1 MSRKG
6 NLKVHT
12 ENIFPIIKKFLYSDH
27 EIFLRELV
35 SNAVDASQ
43 KIKMLTQ
50 KGDYTDELGDLKIN
64 VAIDKENKTLTISD
78 YGIGMSE
85 EEVEK
90 YINQIAFSSA
100 EEFVEKFKDLDDK
113 GAIIGHFGLGFYSAF
128 MVADKVE
135 LITKSYTD
143 APAMKWSCV
152 GTTSFE
158 MEESTRER
166 RGTDIILHVNEET
179 AEFLEEG
186 RIKTLLT
193 KYCKFMP
200 IEIGF
205 GEEVINNT
213 DPLWL
218 KQPSDIKEED
228 YGEFYKEVFPMHPD
242 PLFNIHLNVDY
253 PFNLTGI
260 LYFPK
265 VDNSLTLDKNKIHL
279 YSNQVFVTDKVTD
292 IVPEFLTL
300 LHGIIDSPD
309 IPLNVSRSYLQ
320 ADGNVK
326 KISNYIVKK
335 VADKLAALFNEDRKA
350 FEEKWEDISVFVKYG
365 MLTDD
370 KFYDKAKKF
379 FLLKNADGTLC
390 TLDEYKEKVA
400 ATQTDKDEKVV
411 YLYTSN
417 PDMHDGQIS
426 NAKERGYDVLI
437 FDHPIDSHLVQRLEA
452 SEEGVSIKRIDSA
465 PLSELVNKDEQA
477 EDVLSEKESETLIEV
492 FNGLVNETEYKV
504 EKKALSPS
512 DPPVMITQDEFMR
525 RMKEMS
531 AMSGQAAMGMGGFP
545 DSFNLIVNTNH
556 ELSRKI
562 AGMRGDKKTRV
573 AQYAF
578 DLAKLSNGMLKGAEM
593 TRFVNESMNMVGK

>member
-6 NLKVHT
+6 NLQVHT

-35 SNAVDASQ
+35 SNAVDATQ
-43 KIKMLTQ
+43 KLKMLAQ
-50 KGDYTDELGDLKIN
+50 KGEYKDDLGDIKID
-64 VAIDKENKTLTISD
+64 VKIDKDNKTLTISD
-78 YGIGMSE
+78 HGIGMSE

-128 MVADKVE
+128 MVANKVE
-135 LITKSYTD
+135 ILTKSHTD
-143 APAMKWSCV
+143 APAIKWSCV
-152 GTTSFE
+152 GTTDFE
-158 MEESTRER
+158 MEETEKES
-166 RGTDIILHVNEET
+166 RGTDIVLHINEDSN
-179 AEFLEEG
+179 EFLEDA
-186 RIKTLLT
+186 RITTLLK

-200 IEIGF
+200 VEIGF
-205 GEEVINNT
+205 GEETINKT
-213 DPLWL
+213 SPLWL
-218 KQPSDIKEED
+218 KQPSEIKDED
-228 YGEFYKEVFPMHPD
+228 YNEFYKDLFPFQPD

-265 VDNSLTLDKNKIHL
+265 VDNSLALEKNKIHL

-300 LHGIIDSPD
+300 LHGVIDSPD

-335 VADKLAALFNEDRKA
+335 VADKLDSLFKEDREA
-350 FEEKWEDISVFVKYG
+350 FEAKWEDISVFVKYG
-365 MLTDD
+365 MLTEE
-370 KFYDKAKKF
+370 KFFDKAKKF
-379 FLLKNADGTLC
+379 FLLKNSEGKYFTFE
-390 TLDEYKEKVA
+390 EYKEKVKVN
-400 ATQTDKDEKVV
+400 QTDKDEKLV

-417 PDMHDGQIS
+417 PDLQDAQIS
-426 NAKERGYDVLI
+426 NAKEREYDVLV
-437 FDHPIDSHLVQRLEA
+437 FDHPIDSHLIQRFET
-452 SEEGVSIKRIDSA
+452 SEEGVSIKRVDSA
-465 PLSELVNKDEQA
+465 PLSDLINKDEQA
-477 EDVLSEKESETLIEV
+477 EEVLSEKEVEAVVRAFEKVVGEGT
-492 FNGLVNETEYKV
+492 YKV

-531 AMSGQAAMGMGGFP
+531 AMSGQSGMGAFP
-545 DSFNLIVNTNH
+545 ETYNVIVNTNH
-556 ELSRKI
+556 DLARKI
-562 AGMRGDKKTRV
+562 AGLKGKSKDKVT
-573 AQYAF
+573 QYAF
-578 DLAKLSNGMLKGAEM
+578 DLAKLSNGLLKGAEL
-593 TRFVNESMNMVGK
+593 TQFVNSSLDMVK

>member
-43 KIKMLTQ
+43 KIKMLAQ
-50 KGDYTDELGDLKIN
+50 KGDYKDELGDLKIN
-64 VAIDKENKTLTISD
+64 VSIDKENKTLTISD

-135 LITKSYTD
+135 LVTKSYTD
-143 APAMKWSCV
+143 APAMKWSCI
-152 GTTSFE
+152 GTTDFE

-166 RGTDIILHVNEET
+166 RGTDIILHVNDDS
-179 AEFLEEG
+179 AEFLEEA

-200 IEIGF
+200 VEIGF
-205 GEEVINNT
+205 GEDTINKTN
-213 DPLWL
+213 PLWL
-218 KQPSDIKEED
+218 KQPSDIKEEE
-228 YGEFYKEVFPMHPD
+228 YREFYKDVFPMHPD

-350 FEEKWEDISVFVKYG
+350 FEEKWEDISVFIKYG
-365 MLTDD
+365 MLTDE

-379 FLLKNADGTLC
+379 FLLKSADGTLS
-390 TLDEYKEKVA
+390 TLEEYKEKVA
-400 ATQTDKDEKVV
+400 AAQTDKDEKVV
-411 YLYTSN
+411 YLYTSSSEL
-417 PDMHDGQIS
+417 HDGQIA
-426 NAKERGYDVLI
+426 NAKERGYDVLV

-452 SEEGVSIKRIDSA
+452 SEEGVSIKRVDSA

-477 EDVLSEKESETLIEV
+477 EDVLSEKESETLIEL

-531 AMSGQAAMGMGGFP
+531 AMSGQAMGMGGFP
-545 DSFNLIVNTNH
+545 DSYNLIINTNH

-562 AGMRGDKKTRV
+562 AAMRGDKKTRV

-578 DLAKLSNGMLKGAEM
+578 DLAKLSNGMLKGSEM
-593 TRFVNESMNMVGK
+593 TRFVNESMNMVSK